1 MKKEKVMKSSKINLN
16 ISGMTCVN
24 CSNGIE
30 KFLKRQKGVLKAN
43 VSFASSEGEFEID
56 ADVYT
61 KDKLIENIEKLG
73 YSVEENLEFLEEE
86 QIKAFNKL
94 KQLFIV
100 SLGFTVVIFIVMFA
114 NLLENPIK
122 GYTIFLLTTVVQFY
136 GGARFHNL
144 AFKAITNKN
153 YDMNVLVALGTSAAY
168 FYSTVVLFFPYLFP
182 EHLRFMYFDGA
193 AVIITF
199 MLLGK
204 YLEENSKNKASDYLK
219 KLMHLAPQHA
229 NLVKD
234 DNEIEIV
241 LASVLKVGDKILVK
255 SGEKIPADG
264 IILSG
269 GADID
274 ASMITGESL
283 PVYKETGQEVL
294 SGTLNTNGVITL
306 SVLKESKDTTLSK
319 IISLLK
325 SAQSKQIPI
334 SRFADKIANIFVP
347 SVIAISVLTFIV
359 WGLLLGDFQNAIIAS
374 ISVLIISCPC
384 ALGLA
389 TPIAIVSS
397 VSRGAKE
404 GILIKNPEILEKIK
418 DIEYAVFDKTGTI
431 TKGNIS
437 VTNTDIDEKYFNV
450 IGSIEKY
457 SEHPISKAVVSF
469 IEEKSISSNEVIENI
484 EIIAGHGIK
493 ATFENVEY
501 ILGNKKLLDD
511 NNVSI
516 STGHLKFYETE
527 INKSNGVILV
537 AIDGKSVGS
546 FSLEDELKTD
556 AIDTINALK
565 KMNIKAVLLTGDNKT
580 TASIVAKKL
589 GIEEVHA
596 QVIPTEKYEII
607 KKLQE
612 KSKVMFI
619 GDGINDAPSIKQA
632 DIGITLNSGSD
643 ISKDAGDIVLINNKL
658 ESIVKS
664 INLSFETMKVVKQNL
679 FWAFAYNTL
688 GIPVAAGVLFPFFG
702 IMLSPMY
709 AGIAMSFSS
718 VTVVVNSLRL
728 KIKKL

>member
-1 MKKEKVMKSSKINLN
+1 MKLNKINLN

-24 CSNGIE
+24 CSSGIE
-30 KFLKRQKGVLKAN
+30 KFLNRQKGVLKSN

-56 ADVYT
+56 TDLYT
-61 KDKLIENIEKLG
+61 KDKLVESIEKLG
-73 YSVEENLEFLEEE
+73 YTVEENLELLEEE

-100 SLGFTVVIFIVMFA
+100 SLGFTIAIFVVMFI

-122 GYTIFLLTTVVQFY
+122 GYTVFLLTSVVQFY
-136 GGARFHNL
+136 GGARFYNL
-144 AFKAITNKN
+144 AYKAVSNKN

-168 FYSTVVLFFPYLFP
+168 FYSTVVLFLPHLFP

-204 YLEENSKNKASDYLK
+204 YLEENSKNKANDYLK
-219 KLMHLAPQHA
+219 KLMHLAPENA
-229 NLVKD
+229 NLIKD
-234 DNEIEIV
+234 DNQIEIV
-241 LASVLKVGDKILVK
+241 SASTLKVGNKIMIK

-264 IILSG
+264 VIISG
-269 GADID
+269 SADINT
-274 ASMITGESL
+274 SMITGESL
-283 PVYKETGQEVL
+283 PVYKEVGQEVL
-294 SGTLNTNGVITL
+294 SGTLNTNGVITVN
-306 SVLKESKDTTLSK
+306 VLKESRDTTLSK

-325 SAQSKQIPI
+325 LSQSKQIPI

-347 SVIAISVLTFIV
+347 SVIVISVLTFLI
-359 WGLLLGDFQNAIIAS
+359 WGVLIGDFQNAIIAS

-404 GILIKNPEILEKIK
+404 GILVKNPEILEKIK

-437 VTNTDIDEKYFNV
+437 VINTDINEKYFTA

-457 SEHPISKAVVSF
+457 SEHPVSKAVVSF
-469 IEEKSISSNEVIENI
+469 IENKKIQCNKEIENV

-493 ATFENVEY
+493 STFENTNY

-511 NNVSI
+511 NKVLI
-516 STGHLKFYETE
+516 SNEHLKFYETE
-527 INKSNGVILV
+527 LNKSNGVILV

-546 FSLEDELKTD
+546 FSLADELKED

-565 KMNIKAVLLTGDNKT
+565 ELNIKPVLLTGDNKT

-589 GIEEVHA
+589 GIEEVYA
-596 QVIPTEKYEII
+596 QVIPTEKYEVI
-607 KKLQE
+607 KKLQ
-612 KSKVMFI
+612 KNSKVMFI

-643 ISKDAGDIVLINNKL
+643 ITKDAGDIVLINNKL

-664 INLSFETMKVVKQNL
+664 INLSIETMKVVKQNL

-688 GIPVAAGVLFPFFG
+688 GIPIAAGILYPFFG
-702 IMLSPMY
+702 IMLTPMY

-718 VTVVVNSLRL
+718 VTVVLNSLRL
-728 KIKKL
+728 KLKKL